1 MTVGDFFSIAGSI
14 LLSLGGGAIIVAALA
29 KWLGGVWASRIL
41 ESERAS
47 HAQELEI
54 LVRRRNIY
62 ANLATTLRVFLKPH
76 DAKASDGREK
86 FLAAYDEASLW
97 APDAVMNA
105 VGSLLDLVK
114 RNTAALGSVPQE
126 DLQAAYELCIIEM
139 RRDSG
144 FPNTSYKYRIVSF

>member
-14 LLSLGGGAIIVAALA
+14 LLSLGGGAVIVAALA

-97 APDAVMNA
+97 APDAVMNV
-105 VGSLLDLVK
+105 VGSLLDLVSAILL
-114 RNTAALGSVPQE
+114 R
-126 DLQAAYELCIIEM
+126 
-139 RRDSG
+139 
-144 FPNTSYKYRIVSF
+144 